1 MTSPKSTLHD
11 IPGGEALIG
20 WFGCVPR
27 FHDAELLE
35 ITFSGKGAGLL
46 RIQAWNVTDEVDA
59 KGYLVPD
66 KHATA
71 TLTLD
76 GVTAIHCIDFDMMPA
91 IIFDLEITQV
101 EENYRIQWSASYG
114 VAGFIIAKHVR
125 INLAPG
131 KPD

>member
-1 MTSPKSTLHD
+1 MVHF
-11 IPGGEALIG
+11 GGLWSKRSAHRYPARPAIS
-20 WFGCVPR
+20 F
-27 FHDAELLE
+27 LLPQPV
-35 ITFSGKGAGLL
+35 F
-46 RIQAWNVTDEVDA
+46 
-59 KGYLVPD
+59 VPD

-101 EENYRIQWSASYG
+101 EENYRIEWSASYG